1 MSEEKNVLKN
11 NLLRYRLL
19 FGYSQ
24 REIAYMLGLNSTSVI
39 GRWEQGL
46 AAPDLENAMRL
57 SVIYKTLTEELY
69 FDLRKSIINEFTIKD
84 KKDLRDTNPP

>member
-1 MSEEKNVLKN
+1 MNEEKNSMTN

-24 REIAYMLGLNSTSVI
+24 REIARMLGLNSTSVI

-46 AAPDLENAMRL
+46 TVPDLENAIKL
-57 SVIYKTLTEELY
+57 SVIYKTLIEELFY
-69 FDLRKSIINEFTIKD
+69 DLRKSIISEFTIKD
-84 KKDLRDTNPP
+84 MKNLKDINPP

>member
-1 MSEEKNVLKN
+1 M
-11 NLLRYRLL
+11 

-46 AAPDLENAMRL
+46 ATPDLENVMKL
-57 SVIYKTLTEELY
+57 SVIYKTLIEELY
-69 FDLRKSIINEFTIKD
+69 YDLRKSIVSEYTIRDKTNLKD
-84 KKDLRDTNPP
+84 INPP